1 MTCEMMGC
9 ITDDACGCY
18 HRKQCTKKGD
28 HLSRRVSAV
37 AILSLMLC
45 ICGLNACSS
54 PMLVDA
60 FSSWTT
66 TRRESQRNKVSDF
79 VSTRPPLQLLGC
91 NPSFSGRRRS
101 NYIAS
106 FVLCRS
112 TISDEMETTTFQ
124 INGDASGALN
134 GAANGVSNGA
144 TIGVSNGAALNG
156 VGATNGATNG
166 VSNGVSLNGAA
177 LNGVSNG
184 ASLTNGLHVETQ
196 NGQAENSITQE
207 SNENDVPEPTVN
219 GGYTHT
225 SASKAKISAANKGKT
240 PWNKGKTR
248 SEEVK
253 KRIAEGVRR
262 KNRERFLAKLAE
274 EGITEEEFNE
284 RKKAERRKKDAERRA
299 RKTAKGGYTPTEE
312 TKKKISNILKEKYA
326 NGEIK
331 RKPRDPSKVRKGFKH
346 SEETKQKIR
355 ESLKRKWAEDSEYRE
370 LMTNKTV
377 ASGALGSSVR
387 KRIAETLKQKWEDPE
402 FRASMM
408 EKFKKRKTNSGS
420 RGQTHREKIS
430 AAMKKKWMDEEYR
443 KRATEGMA
451 KGREKMSNTIRAAKP
466 VAPKK
471 PRVKKATKGL
481 SSVEPLTKGARK
493 KTATKRKKKSSTKK
507 KSTAKGSGA
516 LTAVEPITKT
526 SKKKTEV
533 KEEPKE
539 PEPDGSISRLREER
553 RDLYD
558 LLYGDEEDDDDA
570 TPPTLAS
577 PSASPPTVR
586 RTPRTRR
593 KIDETMADRED
604 PNHLGSSLLGGGS
617 ISSLLEDD
625 DDLDDFDPYGLS
637 NY

>member
-1 MTCEMMGC
+1 MTSEMMRC
-9 ITDDACGCY
+9 RTDACGCY

-28 HLSRRVSAV
+28 RLSRRISAITIISMM
-37 AILSLMLC
+37 ACM
-45 ICGLNACSS
+45 CGFKACSS
-54 PMLVDA
+54 PVLVDA

-66 TRRESQRNKVSDF
+66 TRRESRRNKESHF

-101 NYIAS
+101 NYITS
-106 FVLCRS
+106 FVLCQS
-112 TISDEMETTTFQ
+112 TISDEVETTTIQ

-134 GAANGVSNGA
+134 GANGV
-144 TIGVSNGAALNG
+144 TNGAALNG
-156 VGATNGATNG
+156 ISLNGA
-166 VSNGVSLNGAA
+166 SLNGAA

-184 ASLTNGLHVETQ
+184 ASLANGHVETH
-196 NGQAENSITQE
+196 NGQAENSE
-207 SNENDVPEPTVN
+207 NEVPEPTAN

-262 KNRERFLAKLAE
+262 RNRERFLAKLAE

-346 SEETKQKIR
+346 TEETKQKIR

-377 ASGALGSSVR
+377 ASGTVGSSVR
-387 KRIAETLKQKWEDPE
+387 KRIAETLKKKWEDPE
-402 FRASMM
+402 FRATMM
-408 EKFKKRKTNSGS
+408 DKFKKRKTTSGS
-420 RGQTHREKIS
+420 RGQAHREKIS

-443 KRATEGMA
+443 KRATDGMA
-451 KGREKMSNTIRAAKP
+451 KNREKMSNTVRAAKP

-471 PRVKKATKGL
+471 PRAKKATKGQL
-481 SSVEPLTKGARK
+481 SSVQPLTKGVGK

-507 KSTAKGSGA
+507 KSKTKGSGA
-516 LTAVEPITKT
+516 LTAVEPITKA
-526 SKKKTEV
+526 SKKKSEV
-533 KEEPKE
+533 KEKPKE

-577 PSASPPTVR
+577 NAASPPSVR
-586 RTPRTRR
+586 LTPKTRR
-593 KIDETMADRED
+593 KMEENIADRED
-604 PNHLGSSLLGGGS
+604 PDHLGSSLLGGGS